1 MSKENIEKKQ
11 TEKKTNDKNITIS
24 KEILGEVRI
33 SESVIANIAVIAAKE
48 TEGVS
53 NIVGDSTNEIMT
65 LVGVKGMQRG
75 VKIKIFNNVVTVDLA
90 LIMQYGY
97 NIPVTC
103 KNVQDKVSAAIENM
117 TGLKVD
123 NVNLRIAGMD
133 LESWKEAK

>member
-133 LESWKEAK
+133 LES

>member
-103 KNVQDKVSAAIENM
+103 KNVQDKVSTAIENM

-133 LESWKEAK
+133 LES